1 MGINI
6 NTGEILNVTN
16 ANINTLIESVGEIT
30 ALLNEVEDIVKE
42 DNIVGIEKVIIEQ
55 IELMNEFIENEYLEV
70 IQEIEQAIKETT
82 NAFVELDNET
92 KRSL

>member
-6 NTGEILNVTN
+6 NTEEILNVTN
-16 ANINTLIESVGEIT
+16 ANINTLIESVEEIT

-42 DNIVGIEKVIIEQ
+42 DNIVGIEKVIIEE

-82 NAFVELDNET
+82 NPFVELDNET